1 VAFLYDATD
10 VPMDLYR
17 VGVALGRGRV
27 LQRMLAAAT
36 LASWASWRLYAFPT
50 HVLRSVALE
59 FKSRLYDAPCT
70 AGRCA
75 WRDVPERLPALLLL
89 STLLGLSS
97 VWFVQLF
104 IKLVQDFTRPNK
116 AVSEKA
122 EIEEK
127 QILL

>member
-1 VAFLYDATD
+1 
-10 VPMDLYR
+10 
-17 VGVALGRGRV
+17 
-27 LQRMLAAAT
+27 
-36 LASWASWRLYAFPT
+36 
-50 HVLRSVALE
+50 
-59 FKSRLYDAPCT
+59 
-70 AGRCA
+70 
-75 WRDVPERLPALLLL
+75 VPERLPALLLL